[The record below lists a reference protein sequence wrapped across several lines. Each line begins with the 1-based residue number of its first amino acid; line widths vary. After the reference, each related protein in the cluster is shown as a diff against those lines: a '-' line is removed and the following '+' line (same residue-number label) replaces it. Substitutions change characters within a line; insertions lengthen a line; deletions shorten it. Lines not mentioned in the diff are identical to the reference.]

1 MMFQPGQSGNPDG
14 RPRGSRNKKTLL
26 LLALL
31 RKVLGMGKVGGD
43 PAMRRYVERI
53 LAPPTE
59 KRIAA
64 RRRRRPS
71 RRSSPES
78 AAARCAAAQQKR
90 REGLQISTKMQA
102 RRCTAVR
109 QSTGEKKR
117 DHLRSLRK
125 MAASEVGAV
134 QQERSMRRKGSS

>member
-1 MMFQPGQSGNPDG
+1 MTWQPGESGNPAG

-53 LAPPTE
+53 LAPPTP

-64 RRRRRPS
+64 RRRRRSPVPSSLAS
-71 RRSSPES
+71 RRRTPTR
-78 AAARCAAAQQKR
+78 A
-90 REGLQISTKMQA
+90 STKRA
-102 RRCTAVR
+102 
-109 QSTGEKKR
+109 E
-117 DHLRSLRK
+117 RK
-125 MAASEVGAV
+125 
-134 QQERSMRRKGSS
+134 

>member
-1 MMFQPGQSGNPDG
+1 MPFQPGQSGNPAG

-43 PAMRRYVERI
+43 PAMRRCVERI
-53 LAPPTE
+53 LAPPTP

-71 RRSSPES
+71 STRPRCVSPHRSKNGGRACKEQAKYKRSSG
-78 AAARCAAAQQKR
+78 AAQ
-90 REGLQISTKMQA
+90 RE
-102 RRCTAVR
+102 
-109 QSTGEKKR
+109 
-117 DHLRSLRK
+117 
-125 MAASEVGAV
+125 
-134 QQERSMRRKGSS
+134 

>member
-1 MMFQPGQSGNPDG
+1 MTFQPGQSGNPAG

-53 LAPPTE
+53 LVPPTP

-71 RRSSPES
+71 RQL
-78 AAARCAAAQQKR
+78 AALQGGKKGGRACKEQANYKRADGAAQ
-90 REGLQISTKMQA
+90 RE
-102 RRCTAVR
+102 
-109 QSTGEKKR
+109 
-117 DHLRSLRK
+117 
-125 MAASEVGAV
+125 
-134 QQERSMRRKGSS
+134 

>member
-1 MMFQPGQSGNPDG
+1 MTWQPGQSGNPAG

-53 LAPPTE
+53 LAPPTP

-64 RRRRRPS
+64 RRRRRDSPTKGRVALQDS
-71 RRSSPES
+71 KRKASSSVPARRSLLTL
-78 AAARCAAAQQKR
+78 ADRC
-90 REGLQISTKMQA
+90 
-102 RRCTAVR
+102 
-109 QSTGEKKR
+109 
-117 DHLRSLRK
+117 
-125 MAASEVGAV
+125 
-134 QQERSMRRKGSS
+134 